1 MYVNHSYWGIHWIT
15 SSQIFGNNYITT
27 VATLEQANRLPLT
40 NGMPES
46 IPLNEVVKS
55 LGSIQI
61 VAQSADSVYGLVL
74 LPKPKYGQL
83 YSDAE
88 EEWSS
93 IFGAAYVRHGID
105 MYVICTI

>member
-40 NGMPES
+40 NCMPES

>member
-1 MYVNHSYWGIHWIT
+1 MYVNHSYWGIHWI
-15 SSQIFGNNYITT
+15 SSSPIFGVNYITT
-27 VATLEQANRLPLT
+27 AETLEQASILPLT

-46 IPLNEVVKS
+46 IPLNEVAKS
-55 LGSIQI
+55 LENIKI
-61 VAQSADSVYGLVL
+61 VAQSADSVYSLVL